1 MPNLTIISHFF
12 NEEYLLPFWL
22 EYHSTIFENGVMID
36 YCSTDNSTKIINKI
50 CPNWKIIKT
59 KNIKSNGSPNFEAKL
74 VDDEVKEI
82 EKTIE
87 GYKICLNTT
96 EFLFFEQST
105 TEEFINSLSPNMYYH
120 LAPFSI
126 MTKKVNTFPTNLID
140 FFQDIQL
147 IDNKISSR
155 GHRILHSDSELNYCH
170 GRHSHYGGN
179 NHTNVYRSDAVIL
192 WTGFY
197 PCNSEMITRKL
208 QIQTNIPQ
216 CDKDNKA
223 GWQHIVNHQELLK
236 MYNTESRKHYNITDN
251 QYEYILK
258 MINNTCCNKLK
269 KNIHYSNLIFEGNW
283 GDNIVILN
291 NDINLLNNTDFDN
304 TGYKIININNNN
316 VFLQNFIKD
325 SIKNITGKY
334 INLEN
339 YHNEITDEEHSKI
352 LNSMPY
358 KKDTNEDMQIFCN
371 YIEKIISLELKENV
385 KIFNNDVWVRICR
398 PSIIN
403 DNDYNPC
410 HKDVYLDF
418 YRNIVNIYL
427 PIVGSN
433 EKSSLSLQPGSH
445 KWNENETM
453 VTKGGAFFKYIN
465 KKYSVDAIVASK
477 TPIEM
482 IRPNPCEG
490 QLMLFSPYLIHGCAY
505 NENENT
511 TRISLEV
518 RFIKN
523 DENGLKQEVAFNDF
537 LKIRDWR

>member
-1 MPNLTIISHFF
+1 M
-12 NEEYLLPFWL
+12 
-22 EYHSTIFENGVMID
+22 
-36 YCSTDNSTKIINKI
+36 
-50 CPNWKIIKT
+50 
-59 KNIKSNGSPNFEAKL
+59 
-74 VDDEVKEI
+74 
-82 EKTIE
+82 
-87 GYKICLNTT
+87 
-96 EFLFFEQST
+96 
-105 TEEFINSLSPNMYYH
+105 
-120 LAPFSI
+120 
-126 MTKKVNTFPTNLID
+126 KVI
-140 FFQDIQL
+140 
-147 IDNKISSR
+147 
-155 GHRILHSDSELNYCH
+155 G
-170 GRHSHYGGN
+170 
-179 NHTNVYRSDAVIL
+179 
-192 WTGFY
+192 
-197 PCNSEMITRKL
+197 
-208 QIQTNIPQ
+208 
-216 CDKDNKA
+216 
-223 GWQHIVNHQELLK
+223 
-236 MYNTESRKHYNITDN
+236 
-251 QYEYILK
+251 
-258 MINNTCCNKLK
+258 
-269 KNIHYSNLIFEGNW
+269 
-283 GDNIVILN
+283 GDNIVILD
-291 NDINLLNNTDFDN
+291 NDINLLNNTEFDN

-490 QLMLFSPYLIHGCAY
+490 
-505 NENENT
+505 
-511 TRISLEV
+511 
-518 RFIKN
+518 
-523 DENGLKQEVAFNDF
+523 
-537 LKIRDWR
+537 